1 MVRAMEKL
9 NIVCIFPALHSGECS
24 LKMTVPDLRRGDESA
39 QCSVVAWL
47 SSSWSL
53 VEVITSL
60 ICIVTG
66 HPRPLRTQRTTLSH
80 ICTNIHTSLCF
91 LNLKISSNNKLY
103 GTSEHL
109 KETISQPT
117 KKHSSK
123 ASI

>member
-9 NIVCIFPALHSGECS
+9 NIVCIFPALHSAETGGECS

-66 HPRPLRTQRTTLSH
+66 YLRLLRTHSTTPPPQSSSIFFLSVNLPH
-80 ICTNIHTSLCF
+80 ITKPKCLTVAKGRLCVF
-91 LNLKISSNNKLY
+91 GLDW
-103 GTSEHL
+103 
-109 KETISQPT
+109 SQ
-117 KKHSSK
+117 K
-123 ASI
+123 